1 MLLMSLVDGG
11 FPNIVWQKMIN
22 LGERNVTECAKMHRY
37 ETVFLLLCVNVF
49 SYLIV
54 IWKKRRRKSI
64 NGRKLEQKLL
74 FELLLYKS
82 S

>member
-37 ETVFLLLCVNVF
+37 ETVFPSFVCECVQLFDCN
-49 SYLIV
+49 LEE
-54 IWKKRRRKSI
+54 KKK
-64 NGRKLEQKLL
+64 KKH
-74 FELLLYKS
+74 
-82 S
+82 